1 MRRTAFGVVLAG
13 VALACSDATGPKT
26 EPVAAVDISGVP
38 AALYV
43 GANAPLSAT
52 ARDADGEALSGRPI
66 SWVSADSTIA
76 SVSAGGMVTG
86 RRVGETVIVATSE
99 QKSATAT
106 VRVTLEPPAAVQ
118 IAAPAE
124 MMVVGVTMQLAA
136 VARDAAGAAIPD
148 RVFTWSSADEAV
160 ATVSAAGMVRA
171 LRTGEVVIT
180 ATNEGV
186 SAPFTLRILEPVA
199 GLQVVGPGTEIVA
212 GGTMQLTAV
221 ARTSAGAQIPGRA
234 VAWSTSDST
243 LATVSDSGLVQARR
257 PGNVEIG
264 AAVEG
269 ITARYGLRILEPVA
283 SVQITGQ
290 PAGPVVAGAFL
301 QLNAVA
307 RGASGT
313 VLTGRGVAWTT
324 SDSTVARISAF
335 GGVQTRK
342 AGETVITLTVEER
355 TATFTLRVLE
365 PVASVQIVGAPLDS
379 LIAGATVQLRAVA
392 RNAAGDSLPGR
403 TVFWMST
410 SFDVASVSA
419 DGLVTTRAPGAVQ
432 ITATV
437 EGRSASF
444 ILHVLEPVS
453 TVTVASPFP
462 GMYETQVLQLAATPR
477 GALGSVLARRPVA
490 WSSSDPL
497 RATVDSAG
505 RVTGVG
511 AGEVTISATSE
522 GKTGSVRLE
531 VRPRPAADWTQATW
545 WTTHQG
551 NACHDG
557 FVNVTADPVAFRE
570 LWARSPLGA
579 TALNPVTEGDGRVFI
594 SGYAYFGGQTLA
606 AVDARTGTGGWSH
619 PFGTIHGVHPPAF
632 GNGRVYATTSGHE
645 DSFLYA
651 FDAASG
657 TVAFREPYGNQWSRY
672 LAPVVSGET
681 VFMAGGYYGGM
692 YAFRSTDG
700 QRRWVANTNQYDE
713 WTPAVAN
720 GQVYAYTGSY
730 SPMLQ
735 VHDAATG
742 AQTYTIADPNFSWNG
757 WSIGGAPV
765 LGSMNNVLVTQGGRL
780 VSFNLGAR
788 TVGWE
793 RPGTFRGAVTVADG
807 VLYVINNEQVE
818 ARRESDGALLWLWIP
833 PANQRPTGTIV
844 ATRNLLF
851 VSTATHTYAI
861 DIAARLVTWS
871 HAAGGHLA
879 LGRDGILF
887 IAQESGMLTAVDLK

>member
-1 MRRTAFGVVLAG
+1 RARHA
-13 VALACSDATGPKT
+13 
-26 EPVAAVDISGVP
+26 VP
-38 AALYV
+38 ADDPERL
-43 GANAPLSAT
+43 P
-52 ARDADGEALSGRPI
+52 R
-66 SWVSADSTIA
+66 
-76 SVSAGGMVTG
+76 
-86 RRVGETVIVATSE
+86 
-99 QKSATAT
+99 
-106 VRVTLEPPAAVQ
+106 
-118 IAAPAE
+118 
-124 MMVVGVTMQLAA
+124 
-136 VARDAAGAAIPD
+136 
-148 RVFTWSSADEAV
+148 
-160 ATVSAAGMVRA
+160 
-171 LRTGEVVIT
+171 
-180 ATNEGV
+180 
-186 SAPFTLRILEPVA
+186 LEPVA

-212 GGTMQLTAV
+212 GGTMQLTAI
-221 ARTSAGAQIPGRA
+221 ARTTAGTQIPGRT
-234 VAWSTSDST
+234 VTWTTSDTT
-243 LATVSDSGLVQARR
+243 LATVSDSGLVQTRR
-257 PGNVEIG
+257 PGLVQIG

-269 ITARYGLRILEPVA
+269 VTASYGLHILEPVA
-283 SVQITGQ
+283 SVQITGR
-290 PAGPVVAGAFL
+290 PANPVVLGAFL

-307 RGASGT
+307 RSASGQ
-313 VLTGRGVAWTT
+313 VLTGRAVAWTS
-324 SDSTVARISAF
+324 SDSTVARISPF
-335 GGVQTRK
+335 GSVQTLS
-342 AGETVITLTVEER
+342 AGETVITLTVEGR

-365 PVASVQIVGAPLDS
+365 PVAAVQIIGAPLDS
-379 LIAGATVQLRAVA
+379 LIAGATVQVRAVP
-392 RNAAGDSLPGR
+392 RSAAGDSLPDR
-403 TVFWMST
+403 TVFWMS
-410 SFDVASVSA
+410 SNFNVASVSA
-419 DGLVTTRAPGAVQ
+419 EGLITTKTAGIVQ
-432 ITATV
+432 ISATV

-444 ILHVLEPVS
+444 ILYVLEAVS
-453 TVTVASPFP
+453 MVTVASPFP
-462 GMYETQVLQLAATPR
+462 GMYETQVLQLTGTPR
-477 GALGSVLARRPVA
+477 GASGNPLARRPVA

-511 AGEVTISATSE
+511 AGEVTLSATSE
-522 GKTGSVRLE
+522 GKTGSVRLV
-531 VRPRPAADWTQATW
+531 VRPRPAADWTQAAS

-551 NACHDG
+551 NARHDG
-557 FVNVTADPVAFRE
+557 FANVTADPVVFRE

-579 TALNPVTEGDGRVFI
+579 TALNPVTEGDGRVFV

-606 AVDARTGTGGWSH
+606 ALDARTGTAAWSH

-645 DSFLYA
+645 ESFLYA

-657 TVAFREPYGNQWSRY
+657 TVAFREPYANQWSRY

-700 QRRWVANTNQYDE
+700 EQRWFANTNQYDE

-765 LGSMNNVLVTQGGRL
+765 LGSMNNVLVTQGERL
-780 VSFNLGAR
+780 VSFNLGTR

-793 RPGTFRGAVTVADG
+793 RAGTFRGAVTVADG

-818 ARRESDGALLWLWIP
+818 ARRESDGTLLWLWIP

-851 VSTATHTYAI
+851 VSTASHTYGI
-861 DIAARLVTWS
+861 DLAARLVTWS
-871 HAAGGHLA
+871 HPAGGHLA